1 MKNHKK
7 WFPIYI
13 DIHKKKVLVFG
24 GGKIASR
31 RIHTLLDFCEC
42 IFVIS
47 PEVTE
52 ELKELADRK
61 RIVWL
66 KKTYVVE
73 DLKGADFVLA
83 ATNDVK
89 VNQEIYIDCK
99 KSGIPVN
106 NASDQTACDFQFPGI
121 ICYEEVVISFNS
133 GGKNHKKTRRLRE
146 KVEWILKTLKES
158 ENE

>member
-1 MKNHKK
+1 MKNRKK

-13 DIHKKKVLVFG
+13 DISKKNVMVFG
-24 GGKIASR
+24 GGRIASR
-31 RIHTLLDFCEC
+31 RIHTLLGFAEH

-47 PEVTE
+47 PELTN

-61 RIVWL
+61 QIVWL
-66 KKTYVVE
+66 KKTYNAE

-83 ATNDVK
+83 ATSDLK
-89 VNQEIYIDCK
+89 VNQEIYTDCK
-99 KSGIPVN
+99 NLGIPVN

-121 ICYEEVVISFNS
+121 ICHEEVVISFNS
-133 GGKNHKKTRRLRE
+133 GGKNHKKTRKLRE
-146 KVEWILKTLKES
+146 KVELILKTSKES